1 MISISTENDLI
12 QKTIG
17 SPCSI
22 ADKSRL
28 HVDGVCRFAEKLRET
43 SKKDFF
49 FVVGRFMSGAKLAYF
64 CLT

>member
-1 MISISTENDLI
+1 MIFISTENDLI
-12 QKTIG
+12 QKIIG

-49 FVVGRFMSGAKLAYF
+49 LLLVDLWAERS
-64 CLT
+64 

>member
-1 MISISTENDLI
+1 MIFISTENDLI

-28 HVDGVCRFAEKLRET
+28 HVDGVCRFAET

>member
-1 MISISTENDLI
+1 MIFISTENDLI

-17 SPCSI
+17 SPCSDGPGI

-49 FVVGRFMSGAKLAYF
+49 LLLVDL
-64 CLT
+64 